1 MKWDEAAADALAVLH
16 EAVSALR
23 PDIEAAAA
31 DLARTLR
38 AGGRILVCGNG
49 GSAADAQ
56 HFAAELCG
64 RYRRERRAYAA
75 VALTADTSVLT
86 SVGNDYGFERIFAR
100 QVEGLGRPGDALVGF
115 STSGRSP
122 NVLRAFEAAR
132 AGGLRTLAIVGGN
145 GGPLRELADRCLC
158 VSVSAST
165 PRIQEGH
172 QFILHALCEIVE
184 ELLD

>member
-23 PDIEAAAA
+23 PGIEAAA
-31 DLARTLR
+31 DELARVLR

-75 VALTADTSVLT
+75 VALTTDTSVLT
-86 SVGNDYGFERIFAR
+86 SVGNDYGFERVFAR

-122 NVLRAFEAAR
+122 NVLRAFETAR
-132 AGGLRTLAIVGGN
+132 AAGLRTLAIAGGD
-145 GGPLRELADRCLC
+145 GGPLRGLADRCLC
-158 VSVSAST
+158 VAASAST

-172 QFILHALCEIVE
+172 QFILHALCEIIE
-184 ELLD
+184 ERLD